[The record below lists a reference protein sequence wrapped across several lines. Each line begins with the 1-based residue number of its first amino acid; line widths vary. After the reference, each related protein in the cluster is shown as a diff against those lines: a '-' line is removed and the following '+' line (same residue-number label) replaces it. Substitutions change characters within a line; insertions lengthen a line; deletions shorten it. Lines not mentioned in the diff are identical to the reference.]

1 MNLTRSNLGT
11 VPFSRS
17 LHKNSSAKKA
27 NENFA
32 SLSPQEKFELH
43 QDFQNVLKNIPNINQ
58 EKKKSFLPFTLGIA
72 GIAGVS
78 LLVFGY
84 GTIGFCAVSATA
96 LYGLIQLNSS
106 S

>member
-1 MNLTRSNLGT
+1 MSLTRSNLGT

-17 LHKNSSAKKA
+17 LPKNSSVKKA
-27 NENFA
+27 NEKFV
-32 SLSPQEKFELH
+32 SLSPQEKSELH
-43 QDFQNVLKNIPNINQ
+43 QDFQDMLKNIPNINH
-58 EKKKSFLPFTLGIA
+58 EKKNSFLPFTLGIA

-78 LLVFGY
+78 LLFFGY
-84 GTIGFCAVSATA
+84 GTLGFCAVSATA